1 MLTTIFLD
9 NDGVLVDTEKYYFE
23 ASRETCL
30 RHGYDLSRADYQK
43 YFLASGAGMREV
55 GMGLGWTEEKISGVR
70 AERDRCY
77 EGLLRV
83 REIALPGVAEGLS
96 RLNARF
102 DLCIVTSSPREYFNI
117 IHGRTGFSRFFKQV
131 VDEELVTNHKPHPE
145 PYLTAMASMKVRPE
159 NGIAI
164 EDTERGLRSATGA
177 GLRCIVV
184 PRELT
189 KDQDFSKAFAVKE
202 TFLEAV
208 EIIETMGSGEC
219 RTGAPAEG
227 F

>member
-9 NDGVLVDTEKYYFE
+9 NDGVLVDTEKYYFK

-55 GMGLGWTEEKISGVR
+55 GKGLGWTEEKIINVR
-70 AERDRCY
+70 AERDRYY
-77 EGLLRV
+77 EGLLRT
-83 REIALPGVAEGLS
+83 REIALPGVAEGLL
-96 RLNARF
+96 RLSARF
-102 DLCIVTSSPREYFNI
+102 NLCIVTSSPREYFNS
-117 IHGRTGFSRFFKQV
+117 IHGRTGFSRFFRQV
-131 VDEELVTNHKPHPE
+131 IDEEQVTNHKPHPE
-145 PYLTAMASMKVRPE
+145 PYLTALAAMKVRPE
-159 NGIAI
+159 NGIAV
-164 EDTERGLRSATGA
+164 EDSERGLRSAAGA

-189 KDQDFSKAFAVKE
+189 KDQDFSAALAVKE

-208 EIIETMGSGEC
+208 ESIEKME
-219 RTGAPAEG
+219 R
-227 F
+227 